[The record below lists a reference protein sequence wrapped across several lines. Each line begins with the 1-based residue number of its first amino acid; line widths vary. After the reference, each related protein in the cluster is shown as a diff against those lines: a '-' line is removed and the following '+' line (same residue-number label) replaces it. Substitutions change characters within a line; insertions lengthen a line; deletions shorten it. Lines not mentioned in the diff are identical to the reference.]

1 MGNFFNRF
9 GWPSREHVGEDVLL
23 SLLDGE
29 LSSMQTRKVQKHLER
44 CWTCRA
50 RRDQLEK
57 TIGRF
62 VGYRKHLV
70 APYMPPP
77 PRGREMFL
85 AKLDEMIQAR
95 KQPWWNRPAQTLRRM
110 TPQTMSPTFASAL
123 VVGVAAVLLLFIWQR
138 NLPPV
143 SAHQLLIKAQVWD
156 VQPSQVTPSVVVYQ
170 KIEIRTKTKKLQRAI
185 YRDVAGK
192 RKPRPMTL
200 SRSDE
205 AIKKEMESAG
215 VNWQEPLSATNF
227 REWHDAQPTVSDKV
241 TRSSDFLLTLTTL
254 LPSGPIESETLT
266 VRANDF
272 HPVGRTIEM
281 RDADDRIE
289 IAELNYAVLG
299 WNEVN
304 EALFEPLTP
313 GVPAVTPAIVG
324 SLHLPTLP
332 TMEQL
337 DLAELQ
343 ARLVLNRLN
352 ADSTEQLEFTRSS
365 SAIQVKGIVE
375 STQRKNALVAQLR
388 QVPHVV
394 PAIFSIEELHAHMDS
409 ETGISSVKTYSVVGQ
424 PSPLE
429 QFFKEHGKDQAAVSQ
444 VSQRL
449 LDAAASVKQ
458 ESSALSE
465 LLQRFASD
473 PNLGDSG
480 KSMLTELVGR
490 HVATLQTALDTEDNV
505 IGNNLFPSEIN
516 HDAGSAVDIS
526 PTALA
531 DSGGRNMALCRE
543 FISAGDTTPRPAE
556 TIASDLLSSTQQ
568 LRAILRGLSNSRASS
583 QVPHASPQN

>member
-1 MGNFFNRF
+1 MGNLFKF

-29 LSSMQTRKVQKHLER
+29 LSAMQTRRAQKHLER
-44 CWTCRA
+44 CWTCRT

-62 VGYRKHLV
+62 VGYRQHLV
-70 APYMPPP
+70 GPYMPPP

-85 AKLDEMIQAR
+85 AKLDQMIQAR
-95 KQPWWNRPAQTLRRM
+95 KQPWWTRPAQTLRRM
-110 TPQTMSPTFASAL
+110 APQTMSPILASTL

-138 NLPPV
+138 SLPPV
-143 SAHQLLIKAQVWD
+143 SAHQLLEKAQVWD
-156 VQPSQVTPSVVVYQ
+156 VQPSPATPSVVVYQ
-170 KIEIRTKTKKLQRAI
+170 KVEIRTKTKSMERAI

-192 RKPRPMTL
+192 RKPRAVTL
-200 SRSDE
+200 DRSDE
-205 AIKKEMESAG
+205 AIQREVESAG
-215 VNWQEPLSATNF
+215 VNWQEPLSATHY
-227 REWHDAQPTVSDKV
+227 REWHDRQAGVSDKV
-241 TRSSDFLLTLTTL
+241 TRSGDLLLVLTTS
-254 LPSGPIESETLT
+254 LPSGPVESETLT

-272 HPVGRTIEM
+272 HPVGRTIAM
-281 RDADDRIE
+281 RGGDDRIE

-304 EALFEPLTP
+304 EALFEPLAS
-313 GVPAVTPAIVG
+313 GAPAAAA
-324 SLHLPTLP
+324 SLHLPLLP

-352 ADSTEQLEFTRSS
+352 ADATEQLEFTRSS
-365 SAIQVKGIVE
+365 EAIQVKGIVE

-394 PAIFSIEELHAHMDS
+394 PAIFSIEELNAHRDS
-409 ETGISSVKTYSVVGQ
+409 ESAVSSVKAYSVVGQ

-429 QFFKEHGKDQAAVSQ
+429 QFFKEHGKDQASVSQ
-444 VSQRL
+444 ASQHL

-458 ESSALSE
+458 ESSSLSE
-465 LLQRFASD
+465 VLQRFASD

-480 KSMLTELVGR
+480 KSALAELVGR
-490 HVATLQTALDTEDNV
+490 HVATLQAALDTEDNAIV
-505 IGNNLFPSEIN
+505 STLSPDVHHNVRPAE
-516 HDAGSAVDIS
+516 DIS

-531 DSGGRNMALCRE
+531 ASGGQNMALCRE
-543 FISAGDTTPRPAE
+543 LISAGDAAPRSAE
-556 TIASDLLSSTQQ
+556 AIAADLLNSTQQ
-568 LRAILRGLSNSRASS
+568 LRAILHGLSNSRASS
-583 QVPHASPQN
+583 QVSPASPQNY